1 MAASYLRLSLSP
13 PWLAT
18 RASTVRL
25 SNSKKPIT
33 LLVRFST
40 SSAAVVSSEP
50 VTDAAADIAAL
61 EPVSPR
67 KWEAF
72 RKKKVVMRVGY
83 VGSDY
88 RGLIEFSFCNL
99 SAHV

>member
-1 MAASYLRLSLSP
+1 MAASSLRLSLSP

-18 RASTVRL
+18 QASTVRL
-25 SNSKKPIT
+25 SNSKKPLN
-33 LLVRFST
+33 LLVRYST
-40 SSAAVVSSEP
+40 SPSAAVVSSEP
-50 VTDAAADIAAL
+50 VTDTAADIAAL
-61 EPVSPR
+61 ERVSPR

-88 RGLIEFSFCNL
+88 RGFIEPS
-99 SAHV
+99 VI

>member
-1 MAASYLRLSLSP
+1 MAASSLRLSLSP

-18 RASTVRL
+18 QASTVQL
-25 SNSKKPIT
+25 SNTKKP
-33 LLVRFST
+33 LNLFLRYST
-40 SSAAVVSSEP
+40 SPSAAVVSSET
-50 VTDAAADIAAL
+50 VTDAAADIAAPEL
-61 EPVSPR
+61 ASPK

-88 RGLIEFSFCNL
+88 RGPIES
-99 SAHV
+99 SVI